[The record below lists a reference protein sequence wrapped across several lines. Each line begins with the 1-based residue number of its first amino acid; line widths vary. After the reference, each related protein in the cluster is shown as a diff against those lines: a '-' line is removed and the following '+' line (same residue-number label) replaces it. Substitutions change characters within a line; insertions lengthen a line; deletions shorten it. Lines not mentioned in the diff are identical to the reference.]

1 MDDFLRAG
9 RFDEKMTDDAA
20 AFSTS
25 IEFDQRIFEE
35 DVKTNR
41 AHTTM
46 LMEEGIIP
54 EDAGV
59 KIINALNK
67 LESEG
72 LSALNIDPSFEDIHM
87 AIEDYVTNLVGKEAG
102 FMHTAKSRN
111 DQVCTDIRLKLKS
124 EIENTTKNI
133 KQFITTIVEMAKE
146 NLDTLFIAYT
156 HLQHAQPTTFAHHL
170 MAYANELRRDCERF
184 YDTYKRVDIS
194 PLGAAALTTTGFPIN
209 RQRTA
214 ELLGFSEVMDNSI
227 DSVSSRDFV
236 AEAAFDYAML
246 ATTLGKIAD
255 EIVIWSSYEFRMVE
269 CSNAYSSTSS
279 IMPQK
284 KNPDIAELARGKS
297 TVAYGELMTI
307 LSMLKAIPHS
317 YNRDLQELTPHLW
330 NTVDNTN
337 DILKIVHGMVATLT
351 INKERTKQLA
361 SANFATATELADIM
375 VRGKNLPFRSAHTIV
390 GKIVSDSIEKGITTE
405 DIDNEFV
412 NKVSEEILG
421 EPIELGEDLIRQ
433 ALDPALNVKSRTV
446 KGGCAPS
453 AVRDAIDNMEKFLNE

>member
-1 MDDFLRAG
+1 MSAIRS
-9 RFDEKMTDDAA
+9 DEII
-20 AFSTS
+20 S
-25 IEFDQRIFEE
+25 I
-35 DVKTNR
+35 
-41 AHTTM
+41 
-46 LMEEGIIP
+46 
-54 EDAGV
+54 
-59 KIINALNK
+59 
-67 LESEG
+67 
-72 LSALNIDPSFEDIHM
+72 
-87 AIEDYVTNLVGKEAG
+87 
-102 FMHTAKSRN
+102 
-111 DQVCTDIRLKLKS
+111 LKS

-375 VRGKNLPFRSAHTIV
+375 VREKNLPFRSAHTIV